1 VNRIKAVQQAL
12 DGRVR
17 RVYLEIG
24 VSHGAAFRRITA
36 DEKIAVDPAF
46 KLSTRSRRLADA
58 KARATPVI
66 AVRVAAF

>member
-1 VNRIKAVQQAL
+1 MNRIKAVQQAL

-24 VSHGAAFRRITA
+24 VSHGVAFRRITA
-36 DEKIAVDPAF
+36 DEKIAVDAAI

-58 KARATPVI
+58 KARA
-66 AVRVAAF
+66 AH